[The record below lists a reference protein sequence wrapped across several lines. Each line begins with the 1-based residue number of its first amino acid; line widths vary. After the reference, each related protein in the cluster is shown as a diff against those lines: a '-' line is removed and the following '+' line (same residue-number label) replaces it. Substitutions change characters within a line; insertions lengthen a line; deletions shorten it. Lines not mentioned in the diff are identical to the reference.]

1 MRILSGM
8 AGTTRHREKPAD
20 RARFEVA
27 QHDLE
32 HRMGS
37 IQHKPVGSNHGSMT
51 VYVIDGDKS
60 VLEGVQ
66 SLVST
71 LGVCVAGFRSA
82 EQFLE
87 SVDFDKPGCVITEVH
102 LPGISGLD
110 LQEVLRKR
118 GVTFPVIVMASEADV
133 PMAVRA
139 MAQGALDFIE
149 KPFVDRIL
157 VARVKQALHS
167 T

>member
-1 MRILSGM
+1 
-8 AGTTRHREKPAD
+8 
-20 RARFEVA
+20 
-27 QHDLE
+27 
-32 HRMGS
+32 MGS
-37 IQHKPVGSNHGSMT
+37 IRHNPVGWDSSSVT

-60 VLEGVQ
+60 VLEGVR
-66 SLVST
+66 SLVKT
-71 LGVCVAGFRSA
+71 LGVHVAGFRSA

-110 LQEVLRKR
+110 LQKTLRER
-118 GVTFPVIVMASEADV
+118 GVTYPVIVMASEADV

-157 VARVKQALHS
+157 VARVKQALQCP
-167 T
+167 